1 MKSIHNLVI
10 EAIDKKWPKAEPFA
24 IWELRDAL
32 RGQASVTSITRILNK
47 LIDIK
52 LIVHSNRGFEGRHYR
67 VSVQWTTAAEV
78 VQKYE
83 YAKVLKI

>member
-10 EAIDKKWPKAEPFA
+10 EVISQTENQPFA
-24 IWELRDAL
+24 IWEIRDKL
-32 RGQASVTSITRILNK
+32 RGKASVTSITRILNK
-47 LIDIK
+47 LVDIK
-52 LIVHSNRGFEGRHYR
+52 LVTHSNRGFMGRHYR
-67 VSVQWTTAAEV
+67 ISFQWTTVDEV